1 MYREKRA
8 VSLVILTL
16 LVYATNIFLDY
27 NSFVLPFPIFDF
39 ILTILAIQFAI
50 WNIKD
55 IITLRKWYFI
65 IYLIS
70 LSFKLLANPI
80 FWGFFLD
87 EIEME
92 SFLQTAW
99 IEIFKIVFSALS
111 VLVFFAWSYV
121 EKLKFRL
128 IFPFFLANVQFIGS
142 FETTYWF
149 YYLSFSLFALYV
161 FFQKPKN
168 SLSYLLVLHGVL
180 DVLTFAILGFVH

>member
-16 LVYATNIFLDY
+16 LVYATNIFFDY

-39 ILTILAIQFAI
+39 ILIILATQFAI

-65 IYLIS
+65 IYFTALI
-70 LSFKLLANPI
+70 FKLLANPI

-99 IEIFKIVFSALS
+99 IEIFKIGFSALS

-121 EKLKFRL
+121 EKLKYRL
-128 IFPFFLANVQFIGS
+128 IFPIFLANVQFLGS

-149 YYLSFSLFALYV
+149 YYLSFALFALYV
-161 FFQKPKN
+161 VLQKPKN
-168 SLSYLLVLHGVL
+168 SLSYLLVLHGAL
-180 DVLTFAILGFVH
+180 DLMTLSILGFVH

>member
-16 LVYATNIFLDY
+16 LVYATNIFFDY

-39 ILTILAIQFAI
+39 ILIILATQFAI

-65 IYLIS
+65 IYFIALI
-70 LSFKLLANPI
+70 FKLLANPI

-99 IEIFKIVFSALS
+99 IEIFKIGFSALS

-121 EKLKFRL
+121 EKLKYRL
-128 IFPFFLANVQFIGS
+128 IFPIFLANVQFLGS

-149 YYLSFSLFALYV
+149 YYLSFALFALYV
-161 FFQKPKN
+161 VLQKPKN
-168 SLSYLLVLHGVL
+168 SLSYLLILHGVL
-180 DVLTFAILGFVH
+180 DVLTLAILGFIH